1 MRTTA
6 SWSIPVIALQ
16 PLARFYHCLD
26 TILQH
31 RRLFSSLYRAQSN
44 QKLSRRLGDAEW
56 VKVATLLIAGR
67 QVYFRQ
73 RVKRV
78 LGSKLS
84 TNYANI
90 AAILVEWAAI
100 YTCFLVGF
108 VATLAIN
115 NPVVNVFATSVGQ
128 VQVSVNEIEPNE

>member
-1 MRTTA
+1 M
-6 SWSIPVIALQ
+6 
-16 PLARFYHCLD
+16 
-26 TILQH
+26 
-31 RRLFSSLYRAQSN
+31 
-44 QKLSRRLGDAEW
+44 GDAEW